1 MVFLWLQMPLDEV
14 LSTESNE
21 KLTSRAR
28 NWVVSFYPIA
38 ISEPTLDSN
47 DRADDQ
53 EEREMKRPM
62 KNFEHTDKGLAKN
75 LV

>member
-21 KLTSRAR
+21 KLTSWAR
-28 NWVVSFYPIA
+28 NWVVLFYPIA

-47 DRADDQ
+47 DRADDP

-62 KNFEHTDKGLAKN
+62 KNFEHTDRGLTKN